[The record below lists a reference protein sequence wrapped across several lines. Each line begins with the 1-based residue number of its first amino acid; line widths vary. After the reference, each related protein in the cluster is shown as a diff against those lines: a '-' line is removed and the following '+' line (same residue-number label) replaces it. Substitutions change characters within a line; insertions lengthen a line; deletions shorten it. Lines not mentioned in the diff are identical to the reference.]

1 MKYRQLGN
9 SDLNISE
16 IILGSWLTYG
26 GGVERQKA
34 QACINKAFD
43 VGINCIDTA
52 NVYGRGAAESLLG
65 EILQGRDRSSYI
77 LATKVYFPMSE
88 GDRGLSAAQIHK
100 QIDASLQRLRTD
112 YVDLYQCHRYDV
124 DTPLEETMEALTEV
138 VQQGK
143 ARYIG
148 FSEWSPAQIQAA
160 LDLPNVERFVSSQ
173 PQYSMLWRKP
183 EAEVFPL
190 CADNGIGQIV
200 WSPIA
205 QGVLTGKYQ
214 PGQAPPPDSRAAND
228 QMNGFMGDFYS
239 DRILNAVQ
247 NLQPIAQ
254 QLNIS
259 LAQLALAWILRDE
272 RVSAAIIGASRPEQ
286 LEDNAAAS
294 EVSLSDDVLRDIDK
308 VLAPVLSYATT

>member
-9 SDLNISE
+9 SDLNVSE

-26 GGVERQKA
+26 SGVERQKA
-34 QACINKAFD
+34 EACVNKAFE

-52 NVYGRGAAESLLG
+52 NVYGRGAAESVLG

-77 LATKVYFPMSE
+77 LATKVFFPMSPS
-88 GDRGLSAAQIHK
+88 DQGLSATQIHK
-100 QIDASLQRLRTD
+100 QIDASLKRLRTD
-112 YVDLYQCHRYDV
+112 YVDLYQCHRYDIE
-124 DTPLEETMEALTEV
+124 TPLEETMEALTEV
-138 VQQGK
+138 VKQGK

-190 CADNGIGQIV
+190 CAANGIGQIV
-200 WSPIA
+200 WSPLA

-214 PGQAPPPDSRAAND
+214 PGEAPPQDSRAAND
-228 QMNGFMGDFYS
+228 KMNGFMGNLYS
-239 DRILNAVQ
+239 DRILSAVQ
-247 NLQPIAQ
+247 DLKPIAQ
-254 QLNIS
+254 KLNIS
-259 LAQLALAWILRDE
+259 MAQLALAWVLRDK
-272 RVSAAIIGASRPEQ
+272 RVTSAIIGASRPEQ
-286 LEDNAAAS
+286 VEDNAVAS
-294 EVSLSDDVLRDIDK
+294 EVSLSEDILKEIDNIQLGKLRE
-308 VLAPVLSYATT
+308 PN

>member
-9 SDLNISE
+9 SDLNVSE
-16 IILGSWLTYG
+16 IILGSWLTYS

-34 QACINKAFD
+34 EACVNKAFE

-77 LATKVYFPMSE
+77 LATKVFFPMSPS
-88 GDRGLSAAQIHK
+88 DQGLSATQIHK
-100 QIDASLQRLRTD
+100 QIDASLERLRTD

-124 DTPLEETMEALTEV
+124 ETPLEETMEALTEV
-138 VQQGK
+138 VKQGK

-160 LDLPNVERFVSSQ
+160 LDIPNVERFVSSQ

-190 CADNGIGQIV
+190 CAANGIGQIV
-200 WSPIA
+200 WSPLA

-214 PGQAPPPDSRAAND
+214 PGQAPPQDSRAAND
-228 QMNGFMGDFYS
+228 KMNSFMGNLYS
-239 DRILNAVQ
+239 DRVLSAVQ
-247 NLQPIAQ
+247 NLKPIAQ
-254 QLNIS
+254 KLNIS
-259 LAQLALAWILRDE
+259 MAQLALAWVLRDK
-272 RVSAAIIGASRPEQ
+272 RVTSAIIGASRPEQ
-286 LEDNAAAS
+286 VEDNAVAS
-294 EVSLSDDVLRDIDK
+294 EVSLSEDILNEIDNINL
-308 VLAPVLSYATT
+308 VS